1 MEWNRF
7 DICEAYYLYCRDNH
21 QGQWSKEYEVLGR
34 LINMR
39 FKPGINLEVDELTEN
54 GKQIYDNLVS
64 KEEQSLCATAEA
76 QGLQPGEL
84 TKDIE
89 RPE

>member
-1 MEWNRF
+1 
-7 DICEAYYLYCRDNH
+7 
-21 QGQWSKEYEVLGR
+21 
-34 LINMR
+34 MR

-64 KEEQSLCATAEA
+64 KEEQSLCDTAEA